1 MNENRSPHASAE
13 TNAQSGIWERQVL
26 EKLLLESLLEQRRAR
41 RWSLIFRLS
50 LLAVIGLGFLL
61 TLKPL
66 APERLSGV
74 GKEHTAVVD
83 VFGTIAEGGETDAE
97 TIIEGLHEAAEAK
110 GVKGIVIRLNTPGGS
125 PVQSAYVYD
134 EIRKIKKEHP
144 AMPVYAVVSDLCA
157 SGGYY
162 IASAT
167 DKIFVNPA
175 SIIGSIGV
183 IMNGFGFVGALEKL
197 GVERRVMTAGE
208 HKALLDPFSPVNPVE
223 KQHVQALL
231 NTVHQQFIAAVKAGR
246 GERLKDKPEIFSG
259 LLWTGTEGIELG
271 LADGTGELH
280 QIAETVI
287 GAKKIVNYSHKE
299 TWMDRLSQQL
309 GTSLG
314 AALKDLSASSARLY

>member
-1 MNENRSPHASAE
+1 MNENRSPNATAE
-13 TNAQSGIWERQVL
+13 TNAQSGTWERQVL

-66 APERLSGV
+66 APERLSGA

-97 TIIEGLHEAAEAK
+97 TIIDGLHEAAEAK

-246 GERLKDKPEIFSG
+246 GDRLKDKPEIFSG

-287 GAKKIVNYSHKE
+287 GAKEIVNYSHKE